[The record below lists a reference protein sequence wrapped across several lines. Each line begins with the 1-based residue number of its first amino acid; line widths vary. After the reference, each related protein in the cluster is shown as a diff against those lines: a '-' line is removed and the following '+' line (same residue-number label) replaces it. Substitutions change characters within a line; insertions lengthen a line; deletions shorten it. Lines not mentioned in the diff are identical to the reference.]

1 MPAFYWESLLHFPS
15 LVMSALHTGCGH
27 FRNPRNH
34 LFEVGLMRPF
44 REILS
49 MAVKRHGSLEV
60 VDARIEHPAPVDDLL
75 ARSDDRWLAD
85 MTRHVFNA
93 GFSRKVIRDKWQGF
107 EAAFKRFD
115 PSVCAMMDD
124 DWFDMLLKD
133 PRIVRNGARIRS
145 VPRNAV
151 FILDETKR
159 HGSFGAFIAAWQ
171 HKDFADFLEY
181 LRKYGDRL
189 GDKTAQYFLREA
201 GVDSYVLSFDVLK
214 RLSLEGVA
222 DTPPASSK
230 QRRAI
235 QNAFDGWKEESGKSL
250 TYISRVL
257 AMSVESDRQPRFT

>member
-1 MPAFYWESLLHFPS
+1 
-15 LVMSALHTGCGH
+15 
-27 FRNPRNH
+27 
-34 LFEVGLMRPF
+34 MRPF
-44 REILS
+44 CEILS
-49 MAVKRHGSLEV
+49 MAVKRHGSLEAV
-60 VDARIEHPAPVDDLL
+60 EARIEHPAPVDDLL

-85 MTRHVFNA
+85 MTWHVFNA
-93 GFSRKVIRDKWQGF
+93 GFSRKVIRDKWPGF
-107 EAAFKRFD
+107 EAAFKGFD
-115 PSVCAMMDD
+115 PSVCAIMDD

-145 VPRNAV
+145 VQRNAM
-151 FILDETKR
+151 FILDETER
-159 HGSFGAFIAAWQ
+159 HASFGAFIAAWQ
-171 HKDFADFLEY
+171 HKDFADFLDY
-181 LRKYGDRL
+181 LRKHGDRL

-222 DTPPASSK
+222 DTLPASSK